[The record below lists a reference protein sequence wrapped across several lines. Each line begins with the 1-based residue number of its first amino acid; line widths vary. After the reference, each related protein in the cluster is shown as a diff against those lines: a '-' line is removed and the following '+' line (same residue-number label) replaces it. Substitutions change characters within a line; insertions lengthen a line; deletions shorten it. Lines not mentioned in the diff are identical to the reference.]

1 MHFDLVIIGAGP
13 GGYVAAIR
21 ASQLGMKVA
30 LVDRREKPGGTCLNV
45 GCIPSKALL
54 HSAYKYSQAK
64 DEFHKHGIEITDVR
78 VNIKTM
84 IDHKNHVVSELTG
97 GVNFLLKKNN
107 VAVFHGTASLGHEG
121 EQTLVHIHEGNE
133 VQTLYPK
140 HTIIATGSQVID
152 IPTLPADEKMIVSS
166 TGALDLEKVP
176 AHMVV
181 VGGGYIGLE
190 LGSVWKRL
198 GSDVT
203 VVEALPEI
211 AMSMDHDV
219 RKELRKSLESLGM
232 KFMLNTKV
240 IASERQGKKIHV
252 EVAHKEDPSK
262 PAEVLSADVVLVSVG
277 RKPCTE
283 GLNLDHVGIHKNE
296 RGFIHVNHHF
306 ETSRAGVYAIG
317 DVIGGMMLAHKAEEE
332 GIALVERLAGQ
343 KGHVNYDVIPAV
355 IFTQPEVASV
365 GLTEEQAKERG
376 HGIKVGK
383 FPFSANSLAKAIS
396 STEGFVKIIADSRTD
411 RVLGVHIVGSHA
423 GSMIQ
428 EAAMAME
435 FGASS
440 EDIARTCHA
449 HPTFSEAL
457 KEAAW
462 DTFGKA
468 LHK

>member
-64 DEFHKHGIEITDVR
+64 DEFHKHGIEVTDVR
-78 VNIKTM
+78 VNVKTM
-84 IDHKNHVVSELTG
+84 IEHKNHVVSELTG
-97 GVNFLLKKNN
+97 GVNFLLKKNK
-107 VAVFHGTASLGHEG
+107 VTVFHGTASLGHEG
-121 EQTLVHIHEGNE
+121 DQTVVHVHEGSE
-133 VQTLYPK
+133 VQVLHPK

-152 IPTLPADEKMIVSS
+152 IPTLPTDEKMIVSS

-219 RKELRKSLESLGM
+219 RKELRKSLESLGI

-240 IASERQGKKIHV
+240 IASEKQGKKIHV
-252 EVAHKEDPSK
+252 EVVRKEDLSK

-277 RKPCTE
+277 RKPCTD
-283 GLNLDHVGIHKNE
+283 GLNLEHMGIHTNE

-332 GIALVERLAGQ
+332 GIALVEMLAGQ

-376 HGIKVGK
+376 HGVKVGK

-411 RVLGVHIVGSHA
+411 RVLGVHIIGSHA
-423 GSMIQ
+423 GAMIQ

-462 DTFGKA
+462 DTFEKA